1 LFTTGTSVIPL
12 KTGHPEK
19 DGEKE
24 TEAKRSPRLKFGD
37 KKKRSV
43 ANGGLKS
50 VSALPKKLMLFVLR
64 LQAQTNKK

>member
-1 LFTTGTSVIPL
+1 LFTTGTSVFPL
-12 KTGHPEK
+12 KTGYPEK
-19 DGEKE
+19 DDEK
-24 TEAKRSPRLKFGD
+24 KLSRKDRPGLNFGD

-50 VSALPKKLMLFVLR
+50 VSALPKELMLFVLR